1 MRPPSKS
8 KGSFFPVL
16 HFTGILL
23 CLLLVSC
30 GRSQST
36 APTQRRAIA
45 PAPGLLRVGISADS
59 PPLSYTQRGQV
70 TGLETVFAKG
80 LARYTGKEVTFVQL
94 SQQDQIKALEDNV
107 IDIIM
112 AGMSITPRRQQ
123 RIAFATPYLRSG
135 QILLVRRAEESL
147 FDTGIYRLMH
157 SRYIIGTVTDSSGDH
172 FISRGSTG
180 AKVMRFTAPA
190 NAVQALLDK
199 KIDAFVYDAPTV
211 CYYAA
216 VQGNKSRK
224 LSPILTLATTESLA
238 WGIRKEDHM
247 LTLQANS
254 YLNELKNRQEL
265 QVLLRTWIPYL

>member
-1 MRPPSKS
+1 MPPPSKS

-16 HFTGILL
+16 LFTGILL
-23 CLLLVSC
+23 CLLLASC
-30 GRSQST
+30 GRIQST
-36 APTQRRAIA
+36 APTPRRAIA

-59 PPLSYTQRGQV
+59 PPLSYTQRGQI
-70 TGLETVFAKG
+70 TGLETVFAKE

-94 SQQDQIKALEDNV
+94 SQQDQITALEDNA

-112 AGMSITPRRQQ
+112 AGMSITPRRQE

-157 SRYIIGTVTDSSGDH
+157 SRYIIGTVTESSGDH
-172 FISRGSTG
+172 FITRGSKG
-180 AKVMRFTAPA
+180 AKVSRFPTPA
-190 NAVQALLDK
+190 DAVQALLDK

-216 VQGNKSRK
+216 GHENNTKE

-238 WGIRKEDHM
+238 WGIRKDDHTLM
-247 LTLQANS
+247 LQANR

-265 QVLLRTWIPYL
+265 QVLLRTWIPFI